1 MSTTPPAESAIALI
15 PERDRPD
22 GPVTTRRLRR
32 TVAVY
37 GTLAAAGTVIAV
49 TAGRRPIANLGL
61 GLIAPGAGFLSA
73 GKPLSYAATQP
84 AFLVSLGLWLG
95 SGNVLAPVTVWGATA
110 AASGRHRA
118 RWRAAHAVVPAAAA
132 ATLTAVVQIRERGF
146 RKAVKRRDER
156 NARLRELGATS
167 AQPVTTTRVAP
178 RTLTGALPEVAELTA
193 DQLAE
198 QRFLLDRALQP
209 IAEFA
214 GFDKIEQFQT
224 SSIRYQVT
232 CAGIALAAAQ
242 YDHTPA
248 FGGYVNAAQ
257 QNLIA
262 KWQERVCWAY
272 WAKESMWGHLR
283 YNPDP
288 VRKDNIMLTGW
299 LGYQLASYMSNTHD
313 PHYLSKG
320 SITFAHPRG
329 QRYEYDFGSLT
340 EALLRNFENSDFT
353 LYPCEP
359 NWIYAL
365 CNGFGILPLPIHDR
379 LYGTDYTERIRPGFR
394 RGFENEFLSAD
405 GRTIGI
411 RSAWTGLT
419 VPAMTSVISDASV
432 IWQLAPVFPDI
443 ARRQY
448 EILRHEWVR
457 VNSDGTLGLGLS
469 GWDKIDTGN
478 YRRSNISALLWM
490 RATAAELGDSDVAA
504 AAGLSIE
511 REAPSVVDDGVRH
524 HPGVSVQGACG
535 LVLAST
541 ARKNSHFNR
550 INRGMPEQW
559 LSGPMLADADYPEV
573 LVARAVTDG
582 TALDLVLRPGGD
594 KGRQTLTIGRLRGGH
609 TYRTYG
615 AVEPEVTADQ
625 HGNAYIQLDLED
637 RHELRVVP
645 SNQTGLG

>member
-1 MSTTPPAESAIALI
+1 MSNTTHAPAETAIALI

-37 GTLAAAGTVIAV
+37 GALAAAGTAIAI
-49 TAGRRPIANLGL
+49 TAGRRPIANMGV
-61 GLIAPGAGFLSA
+61 GLIAPGAGYLSA
-73 GKPLSYAATQP
+73 GKPLSYALTQP
-84 AFLVSLGLWLG
+84 AFLASLGLWLG
-95 SGNVLAPVTVWGATA
+95 SGNVLAPLTIWGGTA
-110 AASGRHRA
+110 AASSRHGV
-118 RWRAAHAVVPAAAA
+118 RWRAARAVVPGAAAA
-132 ATLTAVVQIRERGF
+132 ALTAALRIRERGF
-146 RKAVKRRDER
+146 RQAVKRRDQR
-156 NARLRELGATS
+156 NAHLRELGATT
-167 AQPVTTTRVAP
+167 AQPASPARPVSA
-178 RTLTGALPEVAELTA
+178 ASPEVGELSA
-193 DQLAE
+193 DQLAL
-198 QRFLLDRALQP
+198 QRYILDRSLQP
-209 IAEFA
+209 VGEFA
-214 GFDKIEQFQT
+214 GFDRIEQFQT

-232 CAGIALAAAQ
+232 CAGLALAAAQ
-242 YDHTPA
+242 YDYTPA
-248 FGGYVNAAQ
+248 FSGYVNVAQ

-283 YNPDP
+283 YNPNP
-288 VRKDNIMLTGW
+288 VPKDNIMLTGW

-313 PHYLSKG
+313 ARYLSKG
-320 SITFAHPRG
+320 SVTFAHPRG
-329 QRYEYDFGSLT
+329 RRFEYDFGSIT
-340 EALLRNFENSDFT
+340 EALLLNFQRSEFT

-379 LYGTDYTERIRPGFR
+379 LYGTDYTERILPSFR

-432 IWQLAPVFPDI
+432 IWQLAPLVPDI

-457 VNSDGTLGLGLS
+457 LNSDGTLSLDLS

-490 RATAAELGDSDVAA
+490 RAAAAELGDSEVAA
-504 AAGLSIE
+504 AAQLSIDQ
-511 REAPSVVDDGVRH
+511 EAPPTVEDGVRY
-524 HPGVSVQGACG
+524 HPGVSAQGTCG
-535 LVLAST
+535 LFLAST
-541 ARKNSHFNR
+541 ARKDSHFNR
-550 INRGMPEQW
+550 VNRGMPEQW
-559 LSGPMLADADYPEV
+559 LNGPILADADYPEV

-582 TALDLVLRPGGD
+582 AALDLVLRPGAD
-594 KGRQTLTIGRLRGGH
+594 MARQTLTIGRLRAGQR
-609 TYRTYG
+609 YRTPG
-615 AVEPEVTADQ
+615 AVDAEVTADA
-625 HGNAYIQLDLED
+625 HGNAYVQVDLED
-637 RHELRVVP
+637 RHEVRIVP
-645 SNQTGLG
+645 ANQNGLG

>member
-1 MSTTPPAESAIALI
+1 
-15 PERDRPD
+15 
-22 GPVTTRRLRR
+22 VTTRRLRR

-37 GTLAAAGTVIAV
+37 GALAAAGTAIAV
-49 TAGRRPIANLGL
+49 AAGRRPIANLGV
-61 GLIAPGAGFLSA
+61 GLIAPGAGYLSA
-73 GKPLSYAATQP
+73 GKPLSYAVTQP
-84 AFLVSLGLWLG
+84 AFLASLGLWLG

-118 RWRAAHAVVPAAAA
+118 RWSGARTVVPAAAA
-132 ATLTAVVQIRERGF
+132 ASLVAVLRIRERGF
-146 RKAVKRRDER
+146 RRAVTRRDRR
-156 NARLRELGATS
+156 NAHLRELGAAS
-167 AQPVTTTRVAP
+167 AQPVTTPAV
-178 RTLTGALPEVAELTA
+178 RTAAAPEVAELTA
-193 DQLAE
+193 EQLAM
-198 QRFLLDRALQP
+198 QRFILDRSLQP
-209 IAEFA
+209 VAEFA
-214 GFDKIEQFQT
+214 GFDRIEQFQT

-232 CAGIALAAAQ
+232 CAGLALAAAQ
-242 YDHTPA
+242 YDYTPA
-248 FGGYVNAAQ
+248 FAGYVNAAQ
-257 QNLIA
+257 RNLIA

-313 PHYLSKG
+313 PHYLRRG
-320 SITFAHPRG
+320 SVTFAHPRG
-329 QRYEYDFGSLT
+329 TRFEYDFGSLA
-340 EALLRNFENSDFT
+340 EALLVNFQRSDFT

-379 LYGTDYTERIRPGFR
+379 IYGTDYTERILGDFR

-448 EILRHEWVR
+448 EILRHESVR
-457 VNSDGTLGLGLS
+457 LNADGTLGLDLK

-478 YRRSNISALLWM
+478 YRRSTISALLWM
-490 RATAAELGDSDVAA
+490 RAAAAELGDSEVATA
-504 AAGLSIE
+504 AELSIE
-511 REAPSVVDDGVRH
+511 REAPATVAGGVRH
-524 HPGVSVQGACG
+524 HPGVSVQGTCG
-535 LVLAST
+535 LFLAST
-541 ARKNSHFNR
+541 ARKDSHFNR

-559 LSGPMLADADYPEV
+559 LTGPILADADYPEV

-582 TALDLVLRPGGD
+582 TALDLVLRPGAE
-594 KGRQTLTIGRLRGGH
+594 KSRRTLTIGRLRAGH
-609 TYRTYG
+609 TYRTPG
-615 AVEPEVTADQ
+615 AIAAEVIADP
-625 HGNAYIQLDLED
+625 HGNAHVEVDLED
-637 RHELRVVP
+637 RHELRIVP
-645 SNQTGLG
+645 TDRSGRG

>member
-1 MSTTPPAESAIALI
+1 VNTIALI
-15 PERDRPD
+15 PEHDRPD

-37 GTLAAAGTVIAV
+37 GALAAAGTAIAV
-49 TAGRRPIANLGL
+49 AAGRRPIANLGV
-61 GLIAPGAGFLSA
+61 GLIAPGAGYLSA

-95 SGNVLAPVTVWGATA
+95 SGNVLAPLTVWGATA
-110 AASGRHRA
+110 AASSRHRP
-118 RWRAAHAVVPAAAA
+118 RWRAARAVVPVASA
-132 ATLTAVVQIRERGF
+132 ATLTAALRIRERGF
-146 RKAVKRRDER
+146 RRAVKRRDER

-167 AQPVTTTRVAP
+167 AQPVTTRAVSTR
-178 RTLTGALPEVAELTA
+178 PEVAELTA
-193 DQLAE
+193 DQLAL
-198 QRFLLDRALQP
+198 QRFILDRALQP
-209 IAEFA
+209 VAEFA

-232 CAGIALAAAQ
+232 CAGLALAAAQ
-242 YDHTPA
+242 YDYTPA
-248 FGGYVNAAQ
+248 FAGYVNAAQ
-257 QNLIA
+257 RNLIA

-299 LGYQLASYMSNTHD
+299 LGYQLASYLSNTHD
-313 PHYLSKG
+313 AHYLRKG
-320 SITFAHPRG
+320 SVTFAHPRG
-329 QRYEYDFGSLT
+329 RRFEYDFGSLT
-340 EALLRNFENSDFT
+340 EALLLNFQGSEFT

-365 CNGFGILPLPIHDR
+365 CNGFGILPLPVHDR
-379 LYGTDYTERIRPGFR
+379 LYGTDYTERILPNFR

-405 GRTIGI
+405 GRTVGI

-448 EILRHEWVR
+448 EILRHEWMWL
-457 VNSDGTLGLGLS
+457 NSDGTLGLDLK

-490 RATAAELGDSDVAA
+490 RAAAAELGDSEVAA

-511 REAPSVVDDGVRH
+511 REAPSTVEGGVRH
-524 HPGVSVQGACG
+524 HPGVSVQGTCG
-535 LVLAST
+535 LFLAST
-541 ARKNSHFNR
+541 ARTDSHFAR

-559 LSGPMLADADYPEV
+559 LAGPILADADYPEV

-582 TALDLVLRPGGD
+582 AALDLVLRPGAGRA
-594 KGRQTLTIGRLRGGH
+594 RQTLTIGRLRAGH
-609 TYRTYG
+609 TYRTQG
-615 AVEPEVTADQ
+615 AVDAEVTADA
-625 HGNAYIQLDLED
+625 HGDAYVHVDLED

-645 SNQTGLG
+645 NGLG